1 MLIGDKFPLN
11 PTKLAQEDQA
21 LILSGMIW
29 SDFEQLINEEYLG
42 YRVSYKHGEITI
54 VSPGRNHERIGKTI
68 KLVLINY
75 LIIIIKKL
83 LKAIV

>member
-1 MLIGDKFPLN
+1 MLIGDKLPLN
-11 PTKLAQEDQA
+11 PNKLAQEDQV
-21 LILSGMIW
+21 LILSGLSW

-42 YRVSYKHGEITI
+42 YRVSYKD
-54 VSPGRNHERIGKTI
+54 GKII
-68 KLVLINY
+68 KLVFINY